1 MSKRV
6 CIYCASSTQVAQ
18 AYFEHAQ
25 TIASRLVDEGYHIVY
40 GGGAVGLM
48 GIVADTVIA
57 KGGRITGVIPQ
68 FMKQVEWDH
77 PGVTDMIYTETMA
90 ERKELL
96 LKDAHVALALPGGS
110 GTFEEIFEAI
120 TMKRLG
126 QISTDIVFYNQNGY
140 YDPMKAMLEKA
151 ISEKFMT
158 PNHMEQ
164 INFFD
169 NIDKLITFISAHSNN
184 ELLDIN
190 AAVVR

>member
-6 CIYCASSTQVAQ
+6 CIYCASSTQIAS
-18 AYFEHAQ
+18 AYFEHTQ
-25 TIASRLVDEGYHIVY
+25 TITSRLVEKGHHIVY
-40 GGGAVGLM
+40 GGGEVGLM
-48 GIVADTVIA
+48 GMVADTVIA
-57 KGGRITGVIPQ
+57 NGGRITGVMPQ

-77 PGVTDMIYTETMA
+77 PGVTDMIFTETMA

-126 QISTDIVFYNQNGY
+126 LISTDIVFYNQNGY
-140 YDPMKAMLEKA
+140 YDPMKAMLDKA

-158 PNHMEQ
+158 LQHQEQ

-169 NIDKLITFISAHSNN
+169 DIDSLIDFINAHSNS

>member
-6 CIYCASSTQVAQ
+6 CIYCASSTQIAQ

-25 TIASRLVDEGYHIVY
+25 TIASRLVDGDHHIVY

-48 GIVADTVIA
+48 GAVADTVIA

-68 FMKQVEWDH
+68 FMKEVEWDH
-77 PGVTDMIYTETMA
+77 PGVTDMIFTETMA

-120 TMKRLG
+120 TMKRLA
-126 QISTDIVFYNQNGY
+126 QISTTIVFYNQNGY
-140 YDPMKAMLEKA
+140 YNPMKAMLEK
-151 ISEKFMT
+151 SVYEKFMT
-158 PNHMEQ
+158 PQHMEQ

-169 NIDKLITFISAHSNN
+169 DIDTLINFINTHSSN